1 MSTSGP
7 EPERQAKF
15 AQTITKALQK
25 ACQTYLKESGLDEN
39 SEDWKRILATED
51 PQQVVDVINATWAQ
65 RNTQGDTH
73 NDGTHKDSTPE
84 DDTHRMPSSAPKSTK
99 RDYKAVTKRIFN
111 RAIGRKESG
120 HILRHPADI
129 STPNVSTQSYIDTR
143 SDLKQKLSRNPPKG
157 KAVVDHGAAL
167 TDAIAGASESD
178 ILKTVVDAV
187 EKFSGA
193 LQNLVNISQVVR
205 FPVSSA
211 F

>member
-1 MSTSGP
+1 
-7 EPERQAKF
+7 
-15 AQTITKALQK
+15 
-25 ACQTYLKESGLDEN
+25 
-39 SEDWKRILATED
+39 
-51 PQQVVDVINATWAQ
+51 
-65 RNTQGDTH
+65 
-73 NDGTHKDSTPE
+73 
-84 DDTHRMPSSAPKSTK
+84 
-99 RDYKAVTKRIFN
+99 
-111 RAIGRKESG
+111 
-120 HILRHPADI
+120 
-129 STPNVSTQSYIDTR
+129 
-143 SDLKQKLSRNPPKG
+143 LKQKLSRNPPKG